1 MIKFWMDRLVRVGI
15 ILLIAFVVSG
25 TLSQANARRVG
36 IDAGEFIDRYKVTL
50 DSIGDMLEHV
60 RQGDLNY
67 SNGYCE
73 YRKIKGNKDTEPKIV
88 IKNSGDVDFLAFL
101 DMLSGLYTVSEDGA
115 HKRNFV
121 SPTKISEL
129 YEFYK
134 ALDVGAHKLF
144 PYWTMY
150 NLFSEYWYKIL
161 DRRLYRLGDVSDEV
175 ALEYANANPG
185 ARFAKEIKLAFQIEQ
200 MYCSLY
206 GILRE
211 DGGEKPQDK

>member
-15 ILLIAFVVSG
+15 LLLIAFVVSG
-25 TLSQANARRVG
+25 ARSQANARRVG
-36 IDAGEFIDRYKVTL
+36 IDAGEFIERYRVTL

-73 YRKIKGNKDTEPKIV
+73 YKRLNSYYDREPGI
-88 IKNSGDVDFLAFL
+88 IINNSGDVNFLAFL

-115 HKRNFV
+115 HKTNFV
-121 SPTKISEL
+121 SPTKMSEL

-134 ALDVGAHKLF
+134 GLDIGAGKLF
-144 PYWTMY
+144 PYWTINY
-150 NLFSEYWYKIL
+150 LFSEYWYKIL
-161 DRRLYRLGDVSDEV
+161 ERRLYRLGDASDDV
-175 ALEYANANPG
+175 ALEYANANPDT
-185 ARFAKEIKLAFQIEQ
+185 RFAKEIKLAFQIEQ
-200 MYCSLY
+200 LYYSLY

-211 DGGEKPQDK
+211 DTGEKPQEE